1 MMLLYA
7 LFASVQKIIVILMD
21 IEEAIEL
28 QVDVTEEEKKHI
40 EQIELLK
47 GWSSGRGGVNVRKIT
62 IIFDI
67 VDAFNVSHSCFFY
80 IYIYIKG
87 GWKTFKH
94 KMNPHSP
101 DFAMRHAG
109 YEKCATVDV
118 LEQTNG
124 PNIYVTIWDTRNVLK
139 NMGVVGQ
146 CVPECSNLI

>member
-67 VDAFNVSHSCFFY
+67 VDAFNVSHSCFFFFLY
-80 IYIYIKG
+80 
-87 GWKTFKH
+87 
-94 KMNPHSP
+94 
-101 DFAMRHAG
+101 
-109 YEKCATVDV
+109 
-118 LEQTNG
+118 
-124 PNIYVTIWDTRNVLK
+124 LK
-139 NMGVVGQ
+139 RRF
-146 CVPECSNLI
+146 EDS